1 VSGKENILFRIAE
14 ASLASPEAQVRQVVF
29 PVAGGEQTLWELVH
43 EYRTKGPVF
52 LVLMRWTPE
61 QIIIVLLAA
70 PSLPTTRA
78 AFLLARS
85 SRFTLQTSMIAG
97 RVAP

>member
-1 VSGKENILFRIAE
+1 MSGEVTH
-14 ASLASPEAQVRQVVF
+14 ASLPAPGPSAPRSKSKTPIILVIVV
-29 PVAGGEQTLWELVH
+29 
-43 EYRTKGPVF
+43 

-78 AFLLARS
+78 AFHLARS